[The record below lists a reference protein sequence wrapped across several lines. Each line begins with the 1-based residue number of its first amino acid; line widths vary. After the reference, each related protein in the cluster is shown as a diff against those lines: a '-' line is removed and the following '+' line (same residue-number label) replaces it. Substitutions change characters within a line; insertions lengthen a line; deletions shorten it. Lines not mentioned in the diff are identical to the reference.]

1 MRRRTIGMGGFSL
14 LLGAALAFAA
24 AASDVEREMPEA
36 AESGMEVEPP
46 AEGAAAP
53 EPAPAQAPSAA
64 AGPGDPGWVERAT
77 FTTAV
82 VDREPTDSIDTL
94 TTDHLEISFWSD
106 LRALAGQTVI
116 HRWEYAGEVAAE
128 VPFEVGATRWRVH
141 STKRLDPIET
151 GTWRVSVV
159 DASGRVLE
167 SSSFEYRAAAAAPQ
181 LGQGAPPEVT
191 PETPPAAP
199 QP

>member
-1 MRRRTIGMGGFSL
+1 MRRRTIGMGGLFV

-24 AASDVEREMPEA
+24 AASDVEREVPEA
-36 AESGMEVEPP
+36 AESGTKVAPP

-53 EPAPAQAPSAA
+53 EPAPGQAPSAA
-64 AGPGDPGWVERAT
+64 AGPAEPGWVERAT
-77 FTTAV
+77 FTSAV

-94 TTDHLEISFWSD
+94 TTDHVEISFWSD
-106 LRALAGQTVI
+106 LRALAGEKVI

-159 DASGRVLE
+159 DATGRVLE
-167 SSSFEYRAAAAAPQ
+167 SSSFEYRATAAAPA
-181 LGQGAPPEVT
+181 LGQGAPAGAA

>member
-1 MRRRTIGMGGFSL
+1 MRRRTIGMGGLSL

-36 AESGMEVEPP
+36 AAESGTEVAPP

-53 EPAPAQAPSAA
+53 EPAPGQAPSAA
-64 AGPGDPGWVERAT
+64 AGPADPGWVERAT
-77 FTTAV
+77 FTSAV

-94 TTDHLEISFWSD
+94 TTDHVEISFWSD

-116 HRWEYAGEVAAE
+116 HRWEYGGEVAAE

-159 DASGRVLE
+159 DVTGRVLE
-167 SSSFEYRAAAAAPQ
+167 STSFEYRATAAAGSAP
-181 LGQGAPPEVT
+181 GSGV
-191 PETPPAAP
+191 PETSPAAP
-199 QP
+199 AP